1 MEKYSVE
8 KLQDGVMFFPS
19 MKDVS
24 KCHREWIYGDFVEGV
39 TNSLFE
45 VKISVHAKGDS
56 RDEWSPSSPGEMLGI
71 VESGSVQYDFQ
82 TPEMLSVIVH
92 AGQMVRCPN
101 TTSHKWKVL
110 EDGTRAITIRSF
122 ARS

>member
-1 MEKYSVE
+1 MEKYPVE

-71 VESGSVQYDFQ
+71 VESGSVQYVFQ
-82 TPEMLSVIVH
+82 TLSVTVC

-101 TTSHKWKVL
+101 TTPHKWKVL
-110 EDGTRAITIRSF
+110 EDGTRVITIRSF
-122 ARS
+122 ACP